1 MNSATSQLADQLVR
15 EASIYTLDRLNKSGP
30 PPPAHPGVYGWWF
43 LEGALPM
50 VPTMRCLKR
59 EDRSLLYAGIAR
71 KHLRQKT
78 PTTLHDRIVDC
89 HIYGKAT
96 NSTLRASL
104 RLLLEKQL
112 GTIPAPI
119 SPKNWGFS
127 PAAESEPQQVDV
139 AECGGELDRGRRSSR
154 PPRPGRLFDPNLRPP
169 VEFGW

>member
-127 PAAESEPQQVDV
+127 PAAESESTSGR
-139 AECGGELDRGRRSSR
+139 CGMRR
-154 PPRPGRLFDPNLRPP
+154 
-169 VEFGW
+169 